1 MQYLQSNN
9 CVVFSS
15 SQYWLIG
22 WLKVS
27 VQYFECSILG
37 YNVQNWSLRTCRV
50 PRITLQANASLSV
63 PTHHCLYQR
72 VTVWA
77 NATLSMHQGLTVHV
91 NASLSAPTHNCL
103 HQRVTVRAN
112 ASLSARQYVTV
123 HAPRPHCPCAN
134 ASLTGSNKEST
145 PEALSLILKFKT
157 NLR

>member
-22 WLKVS
+22 WLIVS
-27 VQYFECSILG
+27 VHTVQYFECSILG

-112 ASLSARQYVTV
+112 ASLSARQNMSLSRRQGLTV
-123 HAPRPHCPCAN
+123 HAPTPHWQGAIKSRHSWGI
-134 ASLTGSNKEST
+134 ATH
-145 PEALSLILKFKT
+145 FKI
-157 NLR
+157 